1 MLTPYAAK
9 GCLFKGQTRA
19 RKSRPC
25 GTLGGV
31 TAREVLVPGVTL
43 AVYTSVSIV
52 NQQRD
57 GGLRPK
63 SLPPCNS

>member
-31 TAREVLVPGVTL
+31 TAREVLVLGVTR
-43 AVYTSVSIV
+43 AVYTSVFIV

-63 SLPPCNS
+63 SLSPCNS

>member
-1 MLTPYAAK
+1 MLQRDVCLK
-9 GCLFKGQTRA
+9 G
-19 RKSRPC
+19 RPERGKVDP

-31 TAREVLVPGVTL
+31 TAREVLVLGVTR